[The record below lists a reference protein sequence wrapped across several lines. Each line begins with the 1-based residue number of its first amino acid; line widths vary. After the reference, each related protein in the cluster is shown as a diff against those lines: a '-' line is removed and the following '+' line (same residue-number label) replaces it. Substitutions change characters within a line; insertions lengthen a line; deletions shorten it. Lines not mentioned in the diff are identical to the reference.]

1 MSKSILII
9 DTPKNCPDCQLMADG
24 WCYGIPSREEVQGK
38 IKYLKRPSW
47 CPLKDLPQ
55 KRNTGKLQGF
65 GNFEIIW
72 TDRIVHQNEGWNA
85 CLDEILG
92 ETE

>member
-1 MSKSILII
+1 MKSILII

-47 CPLKDLPQ
+47 CPLRPLPERKDEGSVLKPLPFEVYMY
-55 KRNTGKLQGF
+55 RYGF
-65 GNFEIIW
+65 
-72 TDRIVHQNEGWNA
+72 NE
-85 CLDEILG
+85 CLDEIVG

>member
-1 MSKSILII
+1 MKSILII

-47 CPLKDLPQ
+47 CPLKELP
-55 KRNTGKLQGF
+55 RNK
-65 GNFEIIW
+65 EIKCDWENVVDVWI
-72 TDRIVHQNEGWNA
+72 DGANYGYNK
-85 CLDEILG
+85 CLNDISG

>member
-1 MSKSILII
+1 MKSILII

-47 CPLKDLPQ
+47 CPLKSLPSFKAVDLNDT
-55 KRNTGKLQGF
+55 RDVVMF
-65 GNFEIIW
+65 C
-72 TDRIVHQNEGWNA
+72 HGWNT
-85 CLDEILG
+85 CLAEIKG

>member
-1 MSKSILII
+1 MKSILVI

-47 CPLKDLPQ
+47 CPLRPLPQ
-55 KRNTGKLQGF
+55 KIYAVYRGDYEYGV
-65 GNFEIIW
+65 
-72 TDRIVHQNEGWNA
+72 TDGWNA
-85 CLDEILG
+85 CLDVITG

>member
-1 MSKSILII
+1 MQSILII

-47 CPLKDLPQ
+47 CPLRHPLKAVSNDFYIYDRKYLLDNLDREIDLL
-55 KRNTGKLQGF
+55 KGAKA
-65 GNFEIIW
+65 FEEFMKA
-72 TDRIVHQNEGWNA
+72 RE
-85 CLDEILG
+85 E
-92 ETE
+92 E